1 MPVPRTEPNGDQYF
15 KIEDASP
22 LLLTMYARIL

>member
-1 MPVPRTEPNGDQYF
+1 MPVPHTEPHCDQDF
-15 KIEDASP
+15 KNENASP